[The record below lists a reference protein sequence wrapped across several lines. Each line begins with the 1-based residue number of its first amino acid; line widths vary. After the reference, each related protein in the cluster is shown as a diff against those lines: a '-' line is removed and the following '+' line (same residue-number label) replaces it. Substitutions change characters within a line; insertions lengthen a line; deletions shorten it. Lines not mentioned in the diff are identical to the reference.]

1 MEHFLKIYLMM
12 KSNKNETSEVSKF
25 KFGVQLDEPG
35 GLSLFRDKLF
45 IANTNA
51 HQIVML
57 DLNSRM
63 TEVVNVRESD

>member
-1 MEHFLKIYLMM
+1 VADTFNSKIKRIDLQT
-12 KSNKNETSEVSKF
+12 NQVSKF

-57 DLNSRM
+57 DLSSRM
-63 TEVVNVRESD
+63 AEVVNIREND